1 MRVHTLDIDSGER
14 DPVSYSNPADYVV
27 KLKTPVYEV
36 TKISLISARIHN
48 SQFLIHSRNNQMEV
62 LTNGGSTQ
70 TVTIPVGN
78 YSGQEL
84 ADTIKLNC
92 TVITGATFNKTTNAI
107 TFTCN
112 SGDFT
117 FKFYSGINGYNTN
130 VTGYTTPHDVLGL
143 TANDVSSDSNNKII
157 TGSINLQGIDGI
169 IVKLSSGSDEFN
181 KTVFSDSPFY
191 TGRILMCGDVVNYS
205 GSDDTIEHI
214 FHSGSQNITKLRV
227 QFYYSS
233 NNRLIPY
240 DFRNANHI
248 IKLSVTGTTDR
259 LETDQPNQVSDT
271 MKKHLPSKKSVK
283 GTDMSTLDDIVKKS
297 TKKEDFDKDE
307 KSSHK
312 WDAFIQ
318 IFIILIF
325 GVLLLLLLTSKKKII
340 E

>member
-84 ADTIKLNC
+84 ADAVKLNC
-92 TVITGATFNKTTNAI
+92 AVITGATFNKTTNAI

-130 VTGYTTPHDVLGL
+130 VTGYTTPHDILGL
-143 TANDVSSDSNNKII
+143 PASDISSSSSSLT
-157 TGSINLQGIDGI
+157 TGSINLQGADAI

-181 KTVFSDSPFY
+181 KTVFSDTPFY
-191 TGRILMCGDVVNYS
+191 TGRILMCGDVINYS
-205 GSDDTIEHI
+205 GVDDAVEHNFDSGAQKTI
-214 FHSGSQNITKLRV
+214 SSLRV

-248 IKLSVTGTTDR
+248 QKLAVTCSTDKMENIHR
-259 LETDQPNQVSDT
+259 SKRGES
-271 MKKHLPSKKSVK
+271 LP
-283 GTDMSTLDDIVKKS
+283 TPMEIPYEFR
-297 TKKEDFDKDE
+297 EDV
-307 KSSHK
+307 HN
-312 WDAFIQ
+312 WDAFIP
-318 IFIILIF
+318 IFMVVAAGLF
-325 GVLLLLLLTSKKKII
+325 LLLIIKKPKRLQLT
-340 E
+340 

>member
-84 ADTIKLNC
+84 ADAVKLNC
-92 TVITGATFNKTTNAI
+92 AVITGATFNKTTNAI

-130 VTGYTTPHDVLGL
+130 VTGYTTPHDILGL
-143 TANDVSSDSNNKII
+143 PASDISSSSSSLT
-157 TGSINLQGIDGI
+157 TGSINLQGADAI

-181 KTVFSDSPFY
+181 KTVFSDTPFY
-191 TGRILMCGDVVNYS
+191 TGRILMCGDVINYS
-205 GSDDTIEHI
+205 GVDDAVEHNFDSGVQKTI
-214 FHSGSQNITKLRV
+214 SSLRV

-248 IKLSVTGTTDR
+248 LKLAVTCSTDKMENIPR
-259 LETDQPNQVSDT
+259 SKRGES
-271 MKKHLPSKKSVK
+271 LP
-283 GTDMSTLDDIVKKS
+283 TPMEIPYEFR
-297 TKKEDFDKDE
+297 EDV
-307 KSSHK
+307 HN
-312 WDAFIQ
+312 WDAFIP
-318 IFIILIF
+318 IFMVVAAGLF
-325 GVLLLLLLTSKKKII
+325 LLLIIKKPKRFELT
-340 E
+340 

>member
-48 SQFLIHSRNNQMEV
+48 SQFLIHSRNNTMQV

-84 ADTIKLNC
+84 ADAIKLNC

-107 TFTCN
+107 TFTCD

-117 FKFYSGINGYNTN
+117 FKFYSGTNGYNTN
-130 VTGYTTPHDVLGL
+130 VTGNTTPHDILGL
-143 TANDVSSDSNNKII
+143 PSSDISSSSSSLT
-157 TGSINLQGIDGI
+157 TGSINLQGADAI

-181 KTVFSDSPFY
+181 KTVFSDTPFY
-191 TGRILMCGDVVNYS
+191 TGRILMCGDVINYS
-205 GSDDTIEHI
+205 GVDDAVEHNFDSGAQKTI
-214 FHSGSQNITKLRV
+214 SSLRV

-248 IKLSVTGTTDR
+248 LKLAVTCSTDKMENIPR
-259 LETDQPNQVSDT
+259 SKRGES
-271 MKKHLPSKKSVK
+271 LPTPMEIPYEFS
-283 GTDMSTLDDIVKKS
+283 
-297 TKKEDFDKDE
+297 EDV
-307 KSSHK
+307 HN
-312 WDAFIQ
+312 WDAFIP
-318 IFIILIF
+318 IFMVVAVGLF
-325 GVLLLLLLTSKKKII
+325 LLLIIKKPKRPELT
-340 E
+340 